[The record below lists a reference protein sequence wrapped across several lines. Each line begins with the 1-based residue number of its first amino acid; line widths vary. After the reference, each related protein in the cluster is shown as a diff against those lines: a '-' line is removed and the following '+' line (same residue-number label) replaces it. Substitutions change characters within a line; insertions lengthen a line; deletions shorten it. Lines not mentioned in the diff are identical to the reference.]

1 MSVNDKHPADAI
13 AQEYQITHPS
23 AQVNGIIKGAYYGTI
38 SDQISVTCRGGD
50 GKVKLRTLLDYKDE
64 VGPRGESARFRDHL
78 RICPHPGLASPT
90 KDNTVALLPMPSR
103 WPSR

>member
-1 MSVNDKHPADAI
+1 V
-13 AQEYQITHPS
+13 QEYQITHPS

-64 VGPRGESARFRDHL
+64 VGPRDESARRRVGEL
-78 RICPHPGLASPT
+78 RIHLQIYQHSGPTACVTDEDALSRCGPASGR
-90 KDNTVALLPMPSR
+90 AIEIG
-103 WPSR
+103 